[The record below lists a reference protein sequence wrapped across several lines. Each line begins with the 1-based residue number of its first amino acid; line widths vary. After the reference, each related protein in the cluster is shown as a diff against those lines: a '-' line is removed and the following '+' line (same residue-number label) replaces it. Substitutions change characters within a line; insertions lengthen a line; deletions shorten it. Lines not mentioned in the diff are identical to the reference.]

1 MRSRNGYSAVP
12 RLTMG
17 IVGVSALLAVS
28 QLHVAVAQPAA
39 NTQLSLQDALH
50 FALRQNP
57 NTLLQQQQVTA
68 SRGLLLQAQSQFDP
82 VASAAST
89 RTRDI
94 RTLRQDEITALQAA
108 GIFSVAQ
115 QTTDATTHRVGVDK
129 TLVNG
134 IAVGTGFSVT
144 AVDDSSAR
152 QAGIPIQTSG
162 RLNFSLKVPLLK
174 NSGTET
180 VGAQVAASDAEL
192 AASLLDLLHT
202 NSQAVLNTTI
212 AYWDVVARRSRLAI
226 AATAEKRAI
235 ELVDEMRKLI
245 AADQLPA
252 AEIELVVASRAEK
265 TAARVAAEQ
274 ALLDAQHA
282 LARQLGFSSAQM
294 SVLPVPGDR
303 LPNYDGRKINVTD
316 QVERLIRSAIATRA
330 DLDANRKR
338 ELASQYRLAA
348 ARNNLKPQL
357 DFNLNLS
364 YAGLAEGA
372 PVSAF
377 DRAYYTGRVGPSV
390 TSSLSLQWPFA
401 NSFARGNLL
410 AQSAVHDADLIR
422 LHDLEAGVASNVA
435 AVAAALQRSV
445 EQLVE
450 GREAVKRYAVTLQ
463 NQLTKRRLG
472 SATLLDVL
480 NVEDRLNNALLNE
493 VQLQQ
498 GYANAIVQLRF
509 ELGYLVHKR
518 DDSYDIHIADLLM
531 PEFLP
536 RE

>member
-1 MRSRNGYSAVP
+1 MRCRNFLRDAP
-12 RLTMG
+12 QLTIG
-17 IVGVSALLAVS
+17 IVSVSVLLGVSHIHEAL
-28 QLHVAVAQPAA
+28 AQTAA
-39 NTQLSLQDALH
+39 DTQFSLQDALH

-57 NTLLQQQQVTA
+57 NTLLQQEQVTA

-82 VASAAST
+82 VASVAST

-94 RTLRQDEITALQAA
+94 RTLRHDEITALQSA
-108 GIFSVAQ
+108 GIFSVAE
-115 QTTDATTHRVGVDK
+115 QTTDATTHRIGVDK

-134 IAVGTGFSVT
+134 IAVGTAFSVT
-144 AVDDSSAR
+144 AVDDSIQR
-152 QAGIPIQTSG
+152 QASIPTQTSG
-162 RLNFSLKVPLLK
+162 RLSFSLKVPLLK
-174 NSGTET
+174 NAGAET

-192 AASLLDLLHT
+192 AASLLDLLFT
-202 NSQAVLNTTI
+202 NSQTVFNTTLV
-212 AYWDVVARRSRLAI
+212 YWDAVAKRSRFEI
-226 AATAEKRAI
+226 AAAAEKRAI

-245 AADQLPA
+245 GADQLPA

-274 ALLDAQHA
+274 ALLEAQHA

-294 SVLPVPGDR
+294 SMLPVPVDR
-303 LPNYDGRKINVTD
+303 LPNYDGQKINVRD
-316 QVERLIRSAIATRA
+316 QVERLIGSAIATRA

-338 ELASQYRLAA
+338 ELASQYRVTA

-390 TSSLSLQWPFA
+390 TTSLSLQWPFG

-410 AQSAVHDADLIR
+410 AQSAVHDANLIR
-422 LHDLEAGVASNVA
+422 LHDLEASVASNVA

-450 GREAVKRYAVTLQ
+450 GREAVKRYAITLQ
-463 NQLTKRRLG
+463 NQMTKRRLG
-472 SATLLDVL
+472 SATLLDVI

-493 VQLQQ
+493 VQFQQ

-509 ELGYLVHKR
+509 ELGSLVHQR
-518 DDSYDIHIADLLM
+518 DDSYDIRIADLLI
-531 PEFLP
+531 PEFSP